1 MVDTYSPVPE
11 LNLLKEF
18 DDRFDTYYSQSF
30 ELTDYGADS
39 GIDTWSSDPE
49 FLDGFRS
56 FAQANGS
63 GSIYAIWRLD
73 DREDLATL
81 PIVAFGDEGGIHL
94 VARDLRELY
103 RLLGCDRH
111 VYVLPEGVNF
121 SDAHDTDTPDV
132 TATDADTDA
141 ATDAFGPSDSHE
153 QYVAWLK
160 RHFDLAPAKD
170 PDAVVAAAT
179 EEFAPRLVS
188 WVDRYVEGFRE
199 EYEKTAER

>member
-18 DDRFDTYYSQSF
+18 DDRLDTYYSQSF
-30 ELTDYGADS
+30 ELTDYGAVS

-49 FLDGFRS
+49 FLDGFRV

-63 GSIYAIWRLD
+63 GSTYAIWRVD
-73 DREDLATL
+73 DRDDLATL

-103 RLLGCDRH
+103 QLLGCDRY
-111 VYVLPEGVNF
+111 VYVFPEGISF
-121 SDAHDTDTPDV
+121 SDAPADAAV
-132 TATDADTDA
+132 DADADDA
-141 ATDAFGPSDSHE
+141 DDADGPSENHE
-153 QYVAWLK
+153 EYVAWLK
-160 RHFDLAPAKD
+160 RHFGLAPATD

-179 EEFAPRLVS
+179 QEFAPQFVS
-188 WVDRYVEGFRE
+188 WVDRYVEGFRKE
-199 EYEKTAER
+199 RAEIFER